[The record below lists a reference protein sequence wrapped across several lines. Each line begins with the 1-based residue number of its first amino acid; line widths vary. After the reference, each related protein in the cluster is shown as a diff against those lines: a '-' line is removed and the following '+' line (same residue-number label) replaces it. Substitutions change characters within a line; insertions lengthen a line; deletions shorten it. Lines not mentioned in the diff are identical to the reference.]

1 MISTLILP
9 HISKVKKKKQM
20 TGDEKVVNIAI
31 QEKNSTARYSSTT
44 QGERKNSIKP
54 VSHQLVKKKV
64 LI

>member
-1 MISTLILP
+1 
-9 HISKVKKKKQM
+9 M

-31 QEKNSTARYSSTT
+31 QEKNPTTRYSSTT